1 MPITVNSI
9 YRYPIKGLSAEAL
22 DQVNLSV
29 GQCIAHDRRFAI
41 AHATTH
47 INPEN
52 PEWLPK
58 SRFFML
64 MRDEK
69 LAQLRTRFD
78 EHSGI
83 VSIERSGK
91 VLLSARITDSHGRKS
106 FEAFFAEFLMDHP
119 GGPPHLLEAPGHTF
133 SDAKLKPNSTTYQYI
148 SLVNLASVRDLERVA
163 RVAVDPD
170 RFRANVYFDG
180 APAWSEQE
188 WVGMAL
194 GLGKARLRVVSQT
207 TRCPATAVNPATA
220 ERDLDI
226 PRILREEFGHNHMG
240 VYAEVVEGGMVKT
253 NDFLLP
259 SWEDDQS
266 IIPSPDHHLAK
277 TPGSRP

>member
-1 MPITVNSI
+1 MSITVSSI

-29 GQCIAHDRRFAI
+29 GQCIPHDRRFAI
-41 AHATTH
+41 AHATTQ
-47 INPEN
+47 IDPEH

-58 SRFFML
+58 TRFFML
-64 MRDEK
+64 ARDEK

-83 VSIERSGK
+83 VHIEQSGRSI
-91 VLLSARITDSHGRKS
+91 LSARITDSQGHAS
-106 FEAFFAEFLMDHP
+106 LQAFFSEFLMDYP
-119 GGPPHLLEAPGHTF
+119 GGPPHLVEAPGHTF
-133 SDAKLKPNSTTYQYI
+133 SDARQKPNSTTYKYV

-163 RVAVDPD
+163 GIAIDPD
-170 RFRANVYFDG
+170 RFRANVYFEG

-188 WVGMAL
+188 WIGMEL
-194 GLGKARLRVVSQT
+194 GLGKARLRIVSLT
-207 TRCPATAVNPATA
+207 ARCPATAVNPTTA

-226 PRILREEFGHNHMG
+226 PRILREEFGHSHMG
-240 VYAEVVEGGMVKT
+240 VYAEVIEGGMVKT
-253 NDFLLP
+253 DDFLLP
-259 SWEDDQS
+259 LREDEQS
-266 IIPSPDHHLAK
+266 IIHSPDHHLAK

>member
-1 MPITVNSI
+1 MTVHSI
-9 YRYPIKGLSAEAL
+9 FRYPIKGLSAEL
-22 DQVNLSV
+22 LTQVELTA
-29 GQCIAHDRRFAI
+29 GQSIPHDRRFAI
-41 AHATTH
+41 ALATTN
-47 INPEN
+47 IDPDK

-58 SRFFML
+58 THFFML
-64 MRDEK
+64 MRNEK

-78 EHSGI
+78 EHSGFLA
-83 VSIERSGK
+83 IERSGQ
-91 VLLSARITDSHGRKS
+91 LLFNARITDMQGRKS
-106 FEAFFAEFLMDHP
+106 CETFFAEFLMDCP
-119 GGPPHLLEAPGHTF
+119 GGPPRLVEAPEHTF
-133 SDAKLKPNSTTYQYI
+133 SDAKQKPNSTTYKYI

-180 APAWSEQE
+180 TPAWSEQE
-188 WVGMAL
+188 WVGMTL

-226 PRILREEFGHNHMG
+226 PRILREKFGHNHMG
-240 VYAEVVEGGMVKT
+240 VYAEVVEGGVVKI

-266 IIPSPDHHLAK
+266 IIPLPDHHLAK